1 LLLRLAL
8 RDLRHGDRQQL
19 PLAQQLADVPRR
31 VAFENAFAF
40 PAAGLE
46 GGVLERAHGG
56 DL

>member
-1 LLLRLAL
+1 M
-8 RDLRHGDRQQL
+8 
-19 PLAQQLADVPRR
+19 PLAQELADVPRG

-56 DL
+56 DR